1 MIDVNILREN
11 PETLA
16 AALKRR
22 GAQLSV
28 DELTALDRRR
38 REVRH
43 QAEEIR
49 AEQKQSG
56 KAIAALQGDEKQAA
70 IARAGSLSEDYKRL
84 TLEADGLDE
93 QFNALWV
100 QVPNIAHES
109 APDGTTEEDAVEIRR
124 WGDVPEF
131 DFQVQDHQDLGEKLD
146 IIDVARGV
154 KTSGSRFAYLKGKA
168 ALLEFGLVRFAM
180 DRLMEGGFTPVI
192 PPVLVRE
199 EALYGTGF
207 FPDDS
212 EQVYA
217 IEKDDLYLVGTSE
230 VALAALHLDEILDE
244 AELPVRYAGFSTC
257 FRREAGTYGKDTR
270 GIFRVHQFDKVEM
283 FSFCHPDKSWDEH
296 ETLLA
301 MEEGIVQALGLPY
314 RVVNVAAGD
323 LGASAAKKY
332 DIEAWIPS
340 QGTFREITSCSNTT
354 DFQARRLKARFKS
367 EKGNRLVYTLNGTAV
382 AVGRTIL
389 AIMENF
395 QQADGSIV
403 IPEVLHPYTGFDVI
417 EA

>member
-70 IARAGSLSEDYKRL
+70 IARAGSLSGDYKRL

-93 QFNALWV
+93 QFNARWV

-131 DFQVQDHQDLGEKLD
+131 DFQVQDHQDLGETLD

-180 DRLMEGGFTPVI
+180 DRLMEGGFTPVV

-199 EALYGTGF
+199 EA
-207 FPDDS
+207 
-212 EQVYA
+212 
-217 IEKDDLYLVGTSE
+217 
-230 VALAALHLDEILDE
+230 
-244 AELPVRYAGFSTC
+244 
-257 FRREAGTYGKDTR
+257 
-270 GIFRVHQFDKVEM
+270 
-283 FSFCHPDKSWDEH
+283 
-296 ETLLA
+296 
-301 MEEGIVQALGLPY
+301 
-314 RVVNVAAGD
+314 
-323 LGASAAKKY
+323 
-332 DIEAWIPS
+332 
-340 QGTFREITSCSNTT
+340 
-354 DFQARRLKARFKS
+354 
-367 EKGNRLVYTLNGTAV
+367 
-382 AVGRTIL
+382 
-389 AIMENF
+389 
-395 QQADGSIV
+395 
-403 IPEVLHPYTGFDVI
+403 
-417 EA
+417 